1 MSNQPRMI
9 SKVEAAQYC
18 GLTPSGFSSWVKR
31 GVLPNSVPGTNRWD
45 RKAID
50 ARIDRLSGLQE
61 QNNDDTNFEEMEAAI
76 DARLAQRRSPGKKAS
91 R

>member
-1 MSNQPRMI
+1 MSDQPRMI
-9 SKVEAAQYC
+9 SKTEAAQYC

-31 GVLPNSVPGTNRWD
+31 GVLPTSVPGTNRWD

-50 ARIDRLSGLQE
+50 ARLDRISGLQT
-61 QNNDDTNFEEMEAAI
+61 QTNDDNNFDEMEAAI
-76 DARLAQRRSPGKKAS
+76 DARLAQRRTQGKKGS

>member
-9 SKVEAAQYC
+9 TKVEAAQYC

-50 ARIDRLSGLQE
+50 ARIDRLSGLQP
-61 QNNDDTNFEEMEAAI
+61 QMNDDNNFDEMEAAI
-76 DARLAQRRSPGKKAS
+76 DARLAQRRTQGKKGS

>member
-1 MSNQPRMI
+1 VSNQPRMI
-9 SKVEAAQYC
+9 TKVEAAQYC

-50 ARIDRLSGLQE
+50 AKIDRLSGLQP
-61 QNNDDTNFEEMEAAI
+61 QMNDDTNFDEMEAAI
-76 DARLAQRRSPGKKAS
+76 DARLAQRRSQGKKAS